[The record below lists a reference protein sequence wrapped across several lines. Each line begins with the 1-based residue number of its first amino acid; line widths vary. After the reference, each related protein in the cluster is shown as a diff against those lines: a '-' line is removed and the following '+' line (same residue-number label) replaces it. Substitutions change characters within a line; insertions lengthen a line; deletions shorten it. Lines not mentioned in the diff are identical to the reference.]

1 MNSFVKEVKN
11 GAVCSAKVGAC
22 VFVIYGAL
30 SVVNLILGAGSSKEE
45 VETKTPE
52 ANPTGEPL
60 EGAAK

>member
-30 SVVNLILGAGSSKEE
+30 SVVNLILGAGSKEE
-45 VETKTPE
+45 VKTEPE
-52 ANPTGEPL
+52 VKQSGEPL

>member
-1 MNSFVKEVKN
+1 MNNFVKEVKN

-30 SVVNLILGAGSSKEE
+30 SVVNLILGAGSKEE
-45 VETKTPE
+45 VKTEPE
-52 ANPTGEPL
+52 VKQSGEQPL

>member
-1 MNSFVKEVKN
+1 MNGFVEEVKN

-30 SVVNLILGAGSSKEE
+30 SVVNLILGAGSKEE
-45 VETKTPE
+45 VKTEPE
-52 ANPTGEPL
+52 VKQSGEPL

>member
-1 MNSFVKEVKN
+1 MNGFVKEVKN

-30 SVVNLILGAGSSKEE
+30 SVVNLILGAGSKEE
-45 VETKTPE
+45 VKTEPE
-52 ANPTGEPL
+52 VKQSGEPL

>member
-30 SVVNLILGAGSSKEE
+30 SVVNLILGAGSKEE
-45 VETKTPE
+45 VETEPE
-52 ANPTGEPL
+52 VKQSGEPL

>member
-30 SVVNLILGAGSSKEE
+30 SVVNLILGAGSKEE
-45 VETKTPE
+45 VKTEPE
-52 ANPTGEPL
+52 VKQSGEQPL
-60 EGAAK
+60 ESAK

>member
-22 VFVIYGAL
+22 VFVFYSAL
-30 SVVNLILGAGSSKEE
+30 SVVNLILGAGSKEE

-52 ANPTGEPL
+52 ANPTGEQPL